1 MNYSCF
7 QSLPL
12 PISIASK
19 VLEQQSFL
27 FQLAACG
34 SLVSEI
40 IESFSSNK
48 YLVLM
53 KQAEYIKS
61 YQKQHVLMSIQ
72 IIIQKKV
79 EYREKIYSIAKKSN
93 V

>member
-1 MNYSCF
+1 
-7 QSLPL
+7 
-12 PISIASK
+12 
-19 VLEQQSFL
+19 
-27 FQLAACG
+27 
-34 SLVSEI
+34 
-40 IESFSSNK
+40 
-48 YLVLM
+48 M

-61 YQKQHVLMSIQ
+61 YQKQHVLISIQ